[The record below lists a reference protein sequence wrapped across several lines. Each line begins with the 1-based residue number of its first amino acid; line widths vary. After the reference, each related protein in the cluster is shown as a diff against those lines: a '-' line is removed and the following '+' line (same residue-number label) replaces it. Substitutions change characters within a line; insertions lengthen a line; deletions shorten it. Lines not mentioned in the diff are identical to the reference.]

1 MLPFLRTLL
10 DAPGPSGF
18 ETAPAGLWRKEAKSF
33 ADDVRAD
40 VHGNSYAS
48 ILADGKKSRVVSRE
62 SRGKARRATALTTH
76 DSRPAT
82 PTIMFAG
89 HIDEIG
95 LMVVH
100 IDDDGFLTFD
110 GIGGW
115 DTQVFVGQRVTIL
128 GRNGPVPG
136 VIGKKAIHLM
146 DKDDRDKVSK
156 TEDLWIDIGARKKA
170 EAEKLVRVGD
180 AGVLTSRVEELPNG
194 RIVSRALDN
203 RVGAYVVLEALR
215 MLAGKGRVKGARG
228 AGGGPAVNVT
238 AVATT
243 QEEIGYTG
251 GGARTSATTLDATVA
266 IAVDVTHATDY
277 PGIEKRKHG
286 DFRLG
291 GGPVISRGSAVNPGV
306 FDLLVEAA
314 EREKIPYAVEAA
326 PRATH
331 TDADNIFTAH
341 RGVATGLVSVPLR
354 YMHSPNEMVALEDLD
369 RAAKLLAAFARRV
382 GPETSFVPV

>member
-1 MLPFLRTLL
+1 MPSFLHTLL
-10 DAPGPSGF
+10 DSPGPSGF
-18 ETAPAGLWRKEAKSF
+18 ETAPANLWRKEARSF
-33 ADDVRAD
+33 ADDVRGD
-40 VHGNSYAS
+40 VHGNSYAT
-48 ILADGKKSRVVSRE
+48 L
-62 SRGKARRATALTTH
+62 RAA
-76 DSRPAT
+76 SGQRSA
-82 PTIMFAG
+82 PTIMLAG

-110 GIGGW
+110 AIGGW
-115 DTQVFVGQRVTIL
+115 DSQVFVGQRVTIL
-128 GRNGPVPG
+128 GRAGAVPG

-156 TEDLWIDIGARKKA
+156 TQDLWIDIGARKRA

-180 AGVLTSRVEELPNG
+180 AGVLTSKVEELPNG

-203 RVGAYVVLEALR
+203 RVGAYVVLQALR
-215 MLAGKGRVKGARG
+215 LLAGKREKGDGRKGEKRKGAAGRG
-228 AGGGPAVNVT
+228 KGGTLQANVT

-251 GGARTSATTLDATVA
+251 GGARTSATALDATVA

-277 PGIEKRKHG
+277 PGVEKRKHG
-286 DFRLG
+286 DFKLG
-291 GGPVISRGSAVNPGV
+291 GGPVLSRGSAVNPVV
-306 FDLLVEAA
+306 FELLVEAA
-314 EREKIPYAVEAA
+314 EREKIPYSVEAA

-341 RGVATGLVSVPLR
+341 QGVATGLVSVPLR
-354 YMHSPNEMVALEDLD
+354 YMHSPNEMVALEDLE
-369 RAAKLLAAFARRV
+369 RAARLLAAFARRV
-382 GPETSFVPV
+382 GPETSFVPG